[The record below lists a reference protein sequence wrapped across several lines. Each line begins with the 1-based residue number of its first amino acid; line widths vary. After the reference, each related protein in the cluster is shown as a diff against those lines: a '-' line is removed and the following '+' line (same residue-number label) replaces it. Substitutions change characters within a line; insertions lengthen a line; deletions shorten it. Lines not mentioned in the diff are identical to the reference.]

1 MCVIRGYIMFVRQK
15 KAIVFFVFV
24 LAMLLPVQLAS
35 ADFYY
40 EDDIDIMDDQISIT
54 ITDVY
59 TAGHAYSYRMEISGA
74 DEMVDENDYTQ
85 YMDFAKNSL
94 DIFLKEYVVVDDKEP
109 KLANVKVESPN
120 ALGEVSNESLEVTR
134 HVVYE
139 LSDTLDDGEHVVK
152 IIGNPDIRERRIVL
166 PKGATL
172 ESAEG
177 LKEMQQT
184 EVDGR
189 IVLTGASTTSKYMNG
204 TIQTFEY
211 VTIVTFS
218 KKPWYFNRLV
228 IPILMFM
235 EGLLAIAAIYSLKGK
250 LIKSP
255 NKGNI

>member
-1 MCVIRGYIMFVRQK
+1 MFARQK

-54 ITDVY
+54 ITDMY
-59 TAGHAYSYRMEISGA
+59 TSGHAYAYRMEISGA
-74 DEMVDENDYTQ
+74 DGMVDEDDYTQ
-85 YMDFAKNSL
+85 YMDFTKNSL
-94 DIFLKEYVVVDDKEP
+94 DTFLKEYMVVDGNEP
-109 KLANVKVESPN
+109 KVADLNIESSN

-134 HVVYE
+134 HIVYE
-139 LSDTLDDGEHVVK
+139 LSDTLDGGEHVVR
-152 IIGNPDIRERRIVL
+152 IIGNPDVRNRRIVL
-166 PKGATL
+166 PEGVTL

-177 LKEMQQT
+177 LKEIQQT
-184 EVDGR
+184 EANGR

-250 LIKSP
+250 LSKSSSD
-255 NKGNI
+255 GNI